1 MGERVLMKGNG
12 AIAEAAIAA
21 GCRHFFGYP
30 ITPQTEVAAYMSKR
44 MPKIGGV
51 YLQAESEVASI
62 NMVLGAAASGVRA
75 MTSTSSPGVSLMSE
89 GISYLAGSDVPCL
102 IVNVQRGGP
111 GLGGIQPSQSDY
123 YQATRSLGHGD
134 FHLVVFAPS
143 TVQETVDLIS
153 DAFDLGDK
161 YRVPTMVLSDGMLG
175 QMMEPVVLPEPK
187 EPDNASKGWAACG
200 HQNKRSHNVINSL
213 NTDPPTLERM
223 NVDRFKRYAQII
235 ENEQRAEEYMCDDA
249 DIIVVAFG
257 ASSRVS
263 RSAVDKARADGI
275 KVRLIRPITL
285 WPFPEKIL
293 KKHVDHAKVFLDV
306 EMNMGQM
313 IDDVKLAIDCK
324 RPVEFYGRTGGMIP
338 TTKEVYDKIVSINGG
353 IQ

>member
-1 MGERVLMKGNG
+1 
-12 AIAEAAIAA
+12 
-21 GCRHFFGYP
+21 
-30 ITPQTEVAAYMSKR
+30 
-44 MPKIGGV
+44 
-51 YLQAESEVASI
+51 
-62 NMVLGAAASGVRA
+62 
-75 MTSTSSPGVSLMSE
+75 
-89 GISYLAGSDVPCL
+89 
-102 IVNVQRGGP
+102 
-111 GLGGIQPSQSDY
+111 
-123 YQATRSLGHGD
+123 
-134 FHLVVFAPS
+134 
-143 TVQETVDLIS
+143 
-153 DAFDLGDK
+153 
-161 YRVPTMVLSDGMLG
+161 MVLSDGMLG

-200 HQNKRSHNVINSL
+200 HQNKRPHNVINSL

-275 KVRLIRPITL
+275 KVGLIRPITL

>member
-1 MGERVLMKGNG
+1 
-12 AIAEAAIAA
+12 
-21 GCRHFFGYP
+21 
-30 ITPQTEVAAYMSKR
+30 
-44 MPKIGGV
+44 
-51 YLQAESEVASI
+51 
-62 NMVLGAAASGVRA
+62 
-75 MTSTSSPGVSLMSE
+75 MSE

-200 HQNKRSHNVINSL
+200 HQNKRPHNVINSL

-275 KVRLIRPITL
+275 KVGLIRPITL